1 MKSRT
6 LTCITA
12 MTLFAAL
19 AIPAQLAAQEEKDKK
34 RLRYTVA
41 DIGTLGG
48 TFGEANAVNNKGWV
62 VGDANLPGDTV
73 RHAFLWR
80 KGLIKDLMTL
90 GGPNSIA
97 FSLNER
103 GEVTGYSDTSTPD
116 PLGEDFCLFN
126 SNQVCLPFLWQ
137 HGAMTPLP
145 TLGGNNGQ
153 AFSTNSRGQ
162 VAGVAENNKPDP
174 TCVATRQ
181 VLHFKPVLWE
191 EGEIQELPTIA
202 GDTDGSANAINDE
215 GQAVGVTGDCTR
227 TFHGVLWEHG
237 TVTDLGTLGGLVL
250 SPLDINNRG
259 QVVGLA
265 FSPDFTTIVAF
276 LWQNGVA
283 TNLGTVPPD
292 VFSLALGINDK
303 GQIVGDSCDVSFS
316 CRAFLWQNGTLTDLN
331 SLVHDPTAP
340 YLENGNSI
348 NSRGQ
353 FAGKTTVQGTP
364 IADAYLSTPSHGEPD
379 SETAPADPRAAT
391 SQEPRV
397 VLPENVRKMLLQRR
411 GFGRFVSSPQ
421 NVTLSDAAPASRPNV
436 TLSPTSLTFPTQLIG
451 TKSAAKMVTLK
462 NTGTTSLT
470 ITNIAIT
477 GTNAGDFAQTHTCRR
492 SLAAS
497 ASCTISVTFKPT
509 ASGTR
514 TAALSITDTAPGS
527 PQKVSLS
534 GTGAAGRCLQRGQQC
549 PPQFPPCC
557 PGLVCVPAS
566 TRAFCES
573 AAEHTSTPSSSWD
586 QVNANKLQ

>member
-6 LTCITA
+6 LILVTA

-19 AIPAQLAAQEEKDKK
+19 AIPVRLAAQEEKDKK
-34 RLRYTVA
+34 RLHYTVA

-73 RHAFLWR
+73 RHAFRWR
-80 KGLIKDLMTL
+80 KGLIKDLTTL

-116 PLGEDFCLFN
+116 PLGEDFCLF
-126 SNQVCLPFLWQ
+126 SSKQVCLPFLWER
-137 HGAMTPLP
+137 GAMTPLP

-153 AFSTNSRGQ
+153 AFSINSRGQ

-202 GDTDGSANAINDE
+202 GDTDGVANAINDE

-227 TFHGVLWEHG
+227 NFHGVLWEHG

-250 SPLDINNRG
+250 SPFDINNRG

-265 FSPDFTTIVAF
+265 FSPDFTTILAF
-276 LWQNGVA
+276 LWQNGVV
-283 TNLGTVPPD
+283 TNLGTLPPD
-292 VFSLALGINDK
+292 VFSLALWINDK

-348 NSRGQ
+348 NLRGQ
-353 FAGKTTVQGTP
+353 IAGKTTVQGTP
-364 IADAYLSTPSHGEPD
+364 IADAYLATPCNDDHSDKEGCEEQARGESAERGEIGEKVKVTP
-379 SETAPADPRAAT
+379 
-391 SQEPRV
+391 
-397 VLPENVRKMLLQRR
+397 PENVRKLLQQRLGSR
-411 GFGRFVSSPQ
+411 YHLPGVG
-421 NVTLSDAAPASRPNV
+421 APR
-436 TLSPTSLTFPTQLIG
+436 
-451 TKSAAKMVTLK
+451 
-462 NTGTTSLT
+462 
-470 ITNIAIT
+470 
-477 GTNAGDFAQTHTCRR
+477 D
-492 SLAAS
+492 
-497 ASCTISVTFKPT
+497 
-509 ASGTR
+509 
-514 TAALSITDTAPGS
+514 
-527 PQKVSLS
+527 
-534 GTGAAGRCLQRGQQC
+534 
-549 PPQFPPCC
+549 
-557 PGLVCVPAS
+557 
-566 TRAFCES
+566 
-573 AAEHTSTPSSSWD
+573 
-586 QVNANKLQ
+586 

>member
-1 MKSRT
+1 MKSRI

-12 MTLFAAL
+12 VTLFTAL
-19 AIPAQLAAQEEKDKK
+19 AVPVPLAAQEEKDKK

-73 RHAFLWR
+73 RHAFRWR
-80 KGLIKDLMTL
+80 KGLIKDLTTL

-103 GEVTGYSDTSTPD
+103 GEVSGYSDTSTPD
-116 PLGEDFCLFN
+116 PLGEDFCLF
-126 SNQVCLPFLWQ
+126 SSKQVCLPFLWER
-137 HGAMTPLP
+137 GAMTPLP

-153 AFSTNSRGQ
+153 AFSINSRDQ

-202 GDTDGSANAINDE
+202 GDTDGVANAINDE

-227 TFHGVLWEHG
+227 NFHGVLWEHG

-250 SPLDINNRG
+250 SPFDINNRG

-265 FSPDFTTIVAF
+265 FSPDFTTILAF

-283 TNLGTVPPD
+283 TNLGTLPPD

-316 CRAFLWQNGTLTDLN
+316 CRAFLWQDGTMTELN
-331 SLVHDPTAP
+331 NLVHDRNAP
-340 YLENGNSI
+340 FLENANSI

-353 FAGKTTVQGTP
+353 IAGKTTVQGTP
-364 IADAYLSTPSHGEPD
+364 IADAFLATPSHGEATD
-379 SETAPADPRAAT
+379 ETAAPAAMAAT
-391 SQEPRV
+391 NQRPNV
-397 VLPENVRKMLLQRR
+397 VLPENARKMLRQRL
-411 GFGRFVSSPQ
+411 G
-421 NVTLSDAAPASRPNV
+421 SRYHIP
-436 TLSPTSLTFPTQLIG
+436 
-451 TKSAAKMVTLK
+451 
-462 NTGTTSLT
+462 
-470 ITNIAIT
+470 
-477 GTNAGDFAQTHTCRR
+477 GD
-492 SLAAS
+492 S
-497 ASCTISVTFKPT
+497 ASP
-509 ASGTR
+509 R
-514 TAALSITDTAPGS
+514 D
-527 PQKVSLS
+527 
-534 GTGAAGRCLQRGQQC
+534 
-549 PPQFPPCC
+549 
-557 PGLVCVPAS
+557 
-566 TRAFCES
+566 
-573 AAEHTSTPSSSWD
+573 
-586 QVNANKLQ
+586 